1 MAHRAPARPLA
12 LAPLCLSVLLWGM
25 PFASAAGTGP
35 SHGLSTFGELKYP
48 PDFQHFDYVNPDAP
62 KGGEMRTWA
71 LQSFD
76 NFNPLILRGNLAA
89 LTSLTYDSLMTRAD
103 DEPDA
108 LYGLI
113 AESVERPEDLSWVA
127 FNLNP
132 QARWHDG
139 TPITAEDVIFTFE
152 AIREKG
158 HPSLQLLF
166 SDLETVTA
174 EGAHRVVFTL
184 APSESRRDLPLA
196 IAAQPIMSKAWFEG
210 RDFAATTMDPPL
222 GSGPY
227 RVGRIDQ
234 GRSIT
239 YERDPGYW
247 AADLPANRGRYNFD
261 RVRIEYFRDRDIAQQ
276 ALFAGEFDWRVV
288 NVARDWATGFEGR
301 PPVQAGHVKRIELPD
316 NTPSGVQGL
325 FLNTR
330 RDKLADPRV
339 REALNLAFDFEWMNQ
354 SLFYG
359 IYTRMGSMF
368 ENSDLRHAG
377 PPDSA
382 ELALL
387 EPFRGQIPDEVFEK
401 PYSNPVHGDARAT
414 RANLRQAQQ
423 LLEQAGWQVRDGK
436 LVDARTGAPFTLEFL
451 LYESLY
457 SRVLNPYI
465 QNLKRLGIEASI
477 RVVDVASFENRVREY
492 DYDAIVR
499 RFAQPMTPGVEQRNI
514 WTSRAADMIGSL
526 NFAGIR
532 SPAVDALV
540 EEIVRAQD
548 RDTLATAVS
557 ALDRVLMWGHYA
569 VPQFYSGK
577 FRLAYWDR
585 FGRPEVQPEYGLGLV
600 DTWWIDPE
608 KDAKLPLRR

>member
-1 MAHRAPARPLA
+1 MAERSFRRALRPAVASVPLLRGARP
-12 LAPLCLSVLLWGM
+12 P
-25 PFASAAGTGP
+25 PAGPTAP
-35 SHGLSTFGELKYP
+35 SHGLSTFGELKYG
-48 PDFQHFDYVNPDAP
+48 PDFRHFDYVNPDAP

-89 LTSLTYDSLMTRAD
+89 LSSLTFDSLMTAAD

-108 LYGLI
+108 MYALI
-113 AESVERPEDLSWVA
+113 AESVERAEDGAWAA
-127 FNLNP
+127 FDLNP

-139 TPITAEDVIFTFE
+139 SPITADDVVFTFE
-152 AIREKG
+152 AIRDQG

-166 SDLETVTA
+166 SDLEEVVA
-174 EGAHRVVFTL
+174 EGPHRVVFRI
-184 APSESRRDLPLA
+184 APSEARRDLPLA
-196 IAAQPIMSKAWFEG
+196 IAAQPIMSRAWFEG
-210 RDFAATTMDPPL
+210 RDFAATTMAPPL

-227 RVGRIDQ
+227 RVGRVDQ
-234 GRSIT
+234 GRSIS
-239 YERDPGYW
+239 YERVPDYW
-247 AADLPANRGRYNFD
+247 AQDLPVNRGRFNFD
-261 RVRIEYFRDRDIAQQ
+261 RVRVEYFRDRDIAQE

-288 NVARDWATGFEGR
+288 NVARDWATGFDGR
-301 PPVQAGHVKRIELPD
+301 PPVQAGHVKRIELDD
-316 NTPSGVQGL
+316 NTPSGVQAL

-330 RDKLADPRV
+330 RDKLSDPRV

-354 SLFYG
+354 SLFYD

-368 ENSDLRHAG
+368 ENSDLRHDG
-377 PPDSA
+377 PPDAA

-387 EPFRGQIPDEVFEK
+387 EPFRGQIPDEAFEK
-401 PYSNPVHGDARAT
+401 PYRNPVHGDARAT

-423 LLEQAGWQVRDGK
+423 LLEQAGWKIRDGR
-436 LVDARTGAPFTLEFL
+436 LVNAETGAPFTLEFL
-451 LYESLY
+451 LFESLY

-465 QNLKRLGIEASI
+465 QNLKRLGIDASI

-499 RFAQPMTPGVEQRNI
+499 RFAQPTTPGVEQRNI
-514 WTSRAADMIGSL
+514 WTSRAADMVGSL
-526 NFAGIR
+526 NFAGIAN
-532 SPAVDALV
+532 PAVDALV
-540 EEIVRAQD
+540 EEIVRARD
-548 RDTLATAVS
+548 RESLATAVS

-577 FRLAYWDR
+577 YRLAYWDR
-585 FGRPEVQPEYGLGLV
+585 FGRPEIQPEYGLGLV

-608 KDAKLPLRR
+608 KDAKLPLNR